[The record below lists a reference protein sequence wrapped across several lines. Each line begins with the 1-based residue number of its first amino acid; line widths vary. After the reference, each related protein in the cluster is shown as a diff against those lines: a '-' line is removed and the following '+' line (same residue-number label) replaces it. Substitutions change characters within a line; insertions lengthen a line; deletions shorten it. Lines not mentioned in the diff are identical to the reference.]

1 VLVTGLKLVLRLYIQ
16 PAKAM
21 GDILDQGSLFF
32 ASILALAVGFALG
45 GFFYSFYEPLLVIA
59 AVYSPGLMLIGN
71 GIGQAGGGVQSSFR
85 RDYAPLVTCA
95 ATAWSAANIPLIAIA
110 WFAPE
115 LLVVASAAAYI
126 WFAFL
131 MFFAV
136 RTVFGTGNGAAIA
149 IVGLSWIPLVVAYFL
164 RGPLQMIIGWVAS
177 PFLLLYVFFFLR
189 SDIGNAFSDLG
200 SGLRRG
206 QSFRRNLEAAAINPH
221 DAEAQ
226 YQLGLIY
233 QQRRQYTEA
242 IKRFET
248 AIAIDPAEADALF
261 QLGRIAREQGRLND
275 ALGYFQKVVNINEH
289 HHQSEILRELGALY
303 ITARQYSDALHELL
317 KYEQKHPYDVE
328 GLYHHG
334 QALEGLGK
342 PREAREIYARAVEA
356 ASLAPAYIRRAA
368 GKWGRL
374 ARARMKYDHDA

>member
-1 VLVTGLKLVLRLYIQ
+1 
-16 PAKAM
+16 
-21 GDILDQGSLFF
+21 
-32 ASILALAVGFALG
+32 
-45 GFFYSFYEPLLVIA
+45 
-59 AVYSPGLMLIGN
+59 
-71 GIGQAGGGVQSSFR
+71 
-85 RDYAPLVTCA
+85 
-95 ATAWSAANIPLIAIA
+95 
-110 WFAPE
+110 
-115 LLVVASAAAYI
+115 
-126 WFAFL
+126 

-149 IVGLSWIPLVVAYFL
+149 IVGLSWIPLVVAFFL
-164 RGPLQMIIGWVAS
+164 RGPVQMILGWLAS
-177 PFLLLYVFFFLR
+177 PFLLLYIFFFLR
-189 SDIGNAFSDLG
+189 SDIGNAFNDLG
-200 SGLRRG
+200 AGLRRG

-242 IKRFET
+242 IKRFEN
-248 AIAIDPAEADALF
+248 AVAIDPAEADALF
-261 QLGRIAREQGRLND
+261 QLGRIAREQGRLKD
-275 ALGYFQKVVNINEH
+275 ALGYFQKVVYINEH

-303 ITARQYSDALHELL
+303 ITARQYNDALNELL
-317 KYEQKHPYDVE
+317 KYEQKHPYDAE
-328 GLYHHG
+328 GLYYHG

>member
-1 VLVTGLKLVLRLYIQ
+1 
-16 PAKAM
+16 
-21 GDILDQGSLFF
+21 
-32 ASILALAVGFALG
+32 
-45 GFFYSFYEPLLVIA
+45 
-59 AVYSPGLMLIGN
+59 MLIGN
-71 GIGQAGGGVQSSFR
+71 WIGQAGGGVQSYFR

-95 ATAWSAANIPLIAIA
+95 ASAWSAANLPLIAIA

-126 WFAFL
+126 WFVLL

-136 RTVFGTGNGAAIA
+136 RTVFGTRNGAAIA
-149 IVGLSWIPLVVAYFL
+149 IVGLSWIPLVVAYFV
-164 RGPLQMIIGWVAS
+164 RGPVQMILGWLAS
-177 PFLLLYVFFFLR
+177 PFLLLYIFFFLR
-189 SDIGNAFSDLG
+189 SDIGGAFSDLG
-200 SGLRRG
+200 AGLRRG

-233 QQRRQYTEA
+233 QQRRQSAEA
-242 IKRFET
+242 IKRFEN
-248 AIAIDPAEADALF
+248 AVAIDPAEADALF
-261 QLGRIAREQGRLND
+261 QLGRIAREQGRLKD
-275 ALGYFQKVVNINEH
+275 ALGYFQKVVNLDEH

-303 ITARQYSDALHELL
+303 ITARQYNDALSELL
-317 KYEQKHPYDVE
+317 KYEQKHPYDAE
-328 GLYHHG
+328 GLYYHG